1 MATTTR
7 KPTTRKKKETAKILE
22 AVNNLEPQSVI
33 EEIGALQNTLQST
46 LAGLSAQITSKVEQ
60 MNKVDTAIAAK
71 SEELE
76 ELYEIEKEAQSLDE
90 VRARRAELD
99 DDWNKKVAARQLQW
113 SEEDEEREK
122 ACQRQD
128 EEHAYMHSQRVKR
141 SQEEYNTEIADRRRA
156 EAIRVQELQRQ
167 WKEREDELAEKEQE
181 FVDLKA
187 QVDGFEDKLKA
198 EVSKAEAVVGNRVK
212 KDYEHQIAMLQ
223 KDMDAERTLHATKVS
238 ALDDTINN
246 LEEQIGSL
254 QVQLKAALQDAKEV
268 TNAALQSA
276 SGRTAMQA
284 LQQVVDSGH
293 QSSSK
298 GK

>member
-7 KPTTRKKKETAKILE
+7 KTTTRKKKETAKILE

-60 MNKVDTAIAAK
+60 MNNVDTAIAAK
-71 SEELE
+71 KEELQ
-76 ELYEIEKEAQSLDE
+76 ELYEIEQEAQSLDE
-90 VRARRAELD
+90 IRCRRAELD
-99 DDWNKKVAARQLQW
+99 EEWNKKIAARQLEW
-113 SEEDEEREK
+113 VEEDDERK
-122 ACQRQD
+122 KSWTRQE

-141 SQEEYNTEIADRRRA
+141 SQEEYNAEISDRRRK
-156 EAIRVQELQRQ
+156 EAIRIQELEKQ
-167 WKEREDELAEKEQE
+167 WSERESVLASKEKEFE
-181 FVDLKA
+181 DLKT
-187 QVDGFEDKLKA
+187 QVAGFDDKLKA
-198 EVSKAEAVVGNRVK
+198 EVAKAEAIVGNRVK
-212 KDYEHQIAMLQ
+212 KDYEHQIAMFQ
-223 KDMDAERTLHATKVS
+223 KDMDAERILHATKVS
-238 ALDDTINN
+238 ALDDTIQN
-246 LEEQIGSL
+246 LEEQIDSL
-254 QVQLKAALQDAKEV
+254 QSQLKAALQDAKEV

-298 GK
+298 K